1 MATPLNYDKKVIAV
15 TNLGVAKADI
25 ALAALKL
32 SESSPKPILTE
43 RQLKNLLT
51 EAMAE
56 LIPLVSLRSKQS
68 LEEIQKVVSRVERKE
83 IRFKKSFF

>member
-1 MATPLNYDKKVIAV
+1 MATPLNCDKRVVVV
-15 TNLGVAKADI
+15 TNLGVAKADV

-51 EAMAE
+51 EAMAVFV
-56 LIPLVSLRSKQS
+56 PPV
-68 LEEIQKVVSRVERKE
+68 
-83 IRFKKSFF
+83 